1 LLRAH
6 PLFYLGIGMLAIL
19 ALWTALSALVGWC
32 ATSLDDLNYGR
43 PRTFQADAWV
53 GHNEQGGI
61 PSHFIALNLHG
72 HIEIIEMPGGDAP
85 HAHVYIGP
93 QLDGPNSDLVPVTL
107 RFVNVNGDSK
117 PDMLV
122 TFQGTHIVFINDQG
136 QFRPPL
142 PSERHQVEVFLQH
155 LGK

>member
-6 PLFYLGIGMLAIL
+6 PLFYLGIGMLAIF

-32 ATSLDDLNYGR
+32 ATTLDDLNYGR

-72 HIEIIEMPGGDAP
+72 HIEIIEMPGGDAT

-93 QLDGPNSDLVPVTL
+93 QLYGPNSDLVPVTL
-107 RFVNVNGDSK
+107 RFVDVNGDSK